1 MDSYT
6 TRPLGLSEGSA
17 VIVKVGEP
25 DALRVT
31 SRSQVLAKVRREI
44 GKYIPAG
51 RDLIGEL
58 IRDRR
63 AEAQQEDERAQRL

>member
-6 TRPLGLSEGSA
+6 TRPIGLSEGSA
-17 VIVKVGEP
+17 VIVKVDEP
-25 DALRVT
+25 GALRVT

-44 GKYIPAG
+44 RKYIPAG
-51 RDLIGEL
+51 RDLIEEL

-63 AEAQQEDERAQRL
+63 ADAQQEDERAQRL